1 MKIKLLIITVLAC
14 LFNGVYAFASDLSV
28 EIGSYYRLGQYNGQP
43 IIWRC
48 VSTNDENGVLM
59 VSDRILCFKAANIGK
74 NVKEN
79 INSDSLY
86 ESNFWQ
92 ESTIRE
98 WLNSGEEK
106 IDWSNYVLDEKNLS
120 YSYSEEGGFLS
131 DNNFSKSEKSL
142 LKTVYQ
148 WQALPMNKIQLSTNG
163 SNVPYITSYSVQKN
177 YGETELIGKVQLT
190 DLSASYKGAMNR
202 VNDTIFLLD
211 EQQLYNAM
219 NVLGTIGA
227 LVREKPITDVF
238 SFNNYYSYWLRSP
251 VNSINGNNNIGFN
264 VVNGDI
270 GIGGSIS
277 KEELGIRPAFYLNEA
292 TARIVSG
299 SGTEDDPYV
308 LDGEAQDGITVFTNA
323 GQVDFDVEPIT
334 ENDRTLVGMRA
345 VFEALGADVEWE
357 QDSNTAVAT
366 KDGITIRLQI
376 DNDIMTKNGEEIQ
389 LDVPARI
396 VNDRTMVPL
405 RAISE
410 ALNARV
416 DWIEDLQR
424 VVIDVQ
430 PEWVESDWCPDWYK
444 RALNAMGYSGE

>member
-1 MKIKLLIITVLAC
+1 MIGTPAAKSQMENSAIQVMTRTPYS
-14 LFNGVYAFASDLSV
+14 GSV
-28 EIGSYYRLGQYNGQP
+28 GIVSYDAEYFRQNIP
-43 IIWRC
+43 C
-48 VSTNDENGVLM
+48 ADVDE
-59 VSDRILCFKAANIGK
+59 F
-74 NVKEN
+74 
-79 INSDSLY
+79 
-86 ESNFWQ
+86 
-92 ESTIRE
+92 
-98 WLNSGEEK
+98 
-106 IDWSNYVLDEKNLS
+106 
-120 YSYSEEGGFLS
+120 
-131 DNNFSKSEKSL
+131 
-142 LKTVYQ
+142 
-148 WQALPMNKIQLSTNG
+148 
-163 SNVPYITSYSVQKN
+163 
-177 YGETELIGKVQLT
+177 
-190 DLSASYKGAMNR
+190 
-202 VNDTIFLLD
+202 
-211 EQQLYNAM
+211 
-219 NVLGTIGA
+219 
-227 LVREKPITDVF
+227 
-238 SFNNYYSYWLRSP
+238 
-251 VNSINGNNNIGFN
+251 
-264 VVNGDI
+264 
-270 GIGGSIS
+270 IGGV
-277 KEELGIRPAFYLNEA
+277 RPAFYLNEE
-292 TARIVSG
+292 TAHILSG
-299 SGTEDDPYV
+299 SGTENDPYV

-376 DNDIMTKNGEEIQ
+376 DNDIMTRNGEEIQ